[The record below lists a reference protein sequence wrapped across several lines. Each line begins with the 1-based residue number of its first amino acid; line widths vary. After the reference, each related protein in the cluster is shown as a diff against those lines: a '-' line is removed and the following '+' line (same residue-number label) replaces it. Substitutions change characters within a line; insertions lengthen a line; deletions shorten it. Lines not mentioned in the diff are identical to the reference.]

1 MSDYELLCCIVEHN
15 KSSKLIKIMKSC
27 GIDSATLFYGRGTV
41 HNKILDLLDLNDL
54 RKEIIWMRGE
64 TAVIR
69 KTAKTI
75 SKEMQ
80 FRKKGYGIAVCLP
93 VGRIFGA
100 NAPQDNTSNKK
111 TENEIMHNAIFTI
124 VKRGRGEQVVD
135 TATAA
140 GARGATIWHGRGSGT
155 NEAAAT
161 LFAMPI
167 EPEREIVMIIADID
181 SSDSIIDAISTD
193 MKLEEAGHGVL
204 FTMPVSHIRGLR

>member
-15 KSSKLIKIMKSC
+15 KSSKLIRIMQSC
-27 GIDSATLFYGRGTV
+27 GIESAALFYGRGTV

-64 TAVIR
+64 TDVIR
-69 KTAKTI
+69 NAAKTI

-80 FRKKGYGIAVCLP
+80 FRKKGYGIGVCLP
-93 VGRIFGA
+93 VGRIVDVHGTQ
-100 NAPQDNTSNKK
+100 NSTSNKK
-111 TENEIMHNAIFTI
+111 TENEIMHNAIFT
-124 VKRGRGEQVVD
+124 VVTRGKGEQVVD

-140 GARGATIWHGRGSGT
+140 GARGATIWHGRATGIG
-155 NEAAAT
+155 EVAAT

-181 SSDSIIDAISTD
+181 SVDSIVDAISED
-193 MKLEEAGHGVL
+193 MHIEEPGHGVI

>member
-1 MSDYELLCCIVEHN
+1 MSNYELLCCIVEHH
-15 KSSKLIKIMKSC
+15 KSAKLIRIMKTC
-27 GIDSATLFYGRGTV
+27 GIDSAALFYGRGTV
-41 HNKILDLLDLNDL
+41 HSKILDLLDLNDL

-64 TAVIR
+64 TETIR
-69 KTAKTI
+69 NAAKTI

-93 VGRIFGA
+93 LGRMVGA
-100 NAPQDNTSNKK
+100 NVPQDNTANEEM
-111 TENEIMHNAIFTI
+111 ENEIMHNAIFTI
-124 VKRGRGEQVVD
+124 VKRGKGEQVVD

-155 NEAAAT
+155 NEAAAM

-167 EPEREIVMIIADID
+167 EPEREIVMIIANVD
-181 SSDSIIDAISTD
+181 SSDAIIDAINED
-193 MKLEEAGHGVL
+193 MNLKEPGHGVL